1 MKPQEKATELIE
13 KFGSKSLDILEETFD
28 IWEYK
33 KLIRSQEMVAYQ
45 YNKDK
50 YETAKR
56 GFDISV
62 RTLSYWNKVK
72 NIINNENRNNKRTI

>member
-13 KFGSKSLDILEETFD
+13 KFGSKALEVLEETFD
-28 IWEYK
+28 VWEYK
-33 KLIRSQEMVAYQ
+33 MLLRSQEMEAYQ
-45 YNKDK
+45 YDKDK

-62 RTLSYWNKVK
+62 RTLRYWNKVK
-72 NIINNENRNNKRTI
+72 EIIKTENIEL